1 MYVNPIPM
9 RILPLT
15 LALLL
20 ALTAPLQAQ
29 MPVQDTIPQL
39 QEWWVA
45 PTNIKGLGR
54 YGVSHIPNFYHGKDA
69 MAVSINDGTMVT
81 WLNRFPGDTTNIF
94 SWKGGGPVLQ
104 GDFNGDGIIDYF
116 GGGYIYQGITNG
128 EPPDTATVLN
138 RFSISPGFVADIN
151 HDGYDDVVS
160 SPSGSNSELVGIL
173 YGASDFK
180 NMKHKVVPGYGLL
193 DSTMEI
199 DHHYVGADGDMRF
212 IAFSYTKT
220 NDWQRHFNGYVLFRA
235 HWNKGD
241 TLPVISKLSKVIRYE
256 DTDIPF
262 DRGGAV
268 YTSKHTTKK
277 FFIAK
282 EFLGV
287 NLNRVLI
294 YDISTDIFSEY
305 SRININ
311 YVIPII
317 LKLSINQDSL
327 EDWILAGSTY
337 CVTHAGGAMLDTSLL
352 AEYQAHCT
360 GSSGQGTA
368 TIFEAI
374 DDVNGDG
381 INDIA
386 IAASSNIIP
395 NCFRIVLGVSKP
407 TGVTDP
413 LMHQENTFTLSGTS
427 PHPLIHGK
435 NGIVST
441 NIPKNGVY
449 ILELYNSVGKHIAEL
464 HRQYYDSGIQRITVN
479 PSQFSIAAGSY
490 ILRLRNEAGAVVGE
504 RIVVVE

>member
-1 MYVNPIPM
+1 MK
-9 RILPLT
+9 T
-15 LALLL
+15 LLSLL
-20 ALTAPLQAQ
+20 AVVLLCSMSVFAQ
-29 MPVQDTIPQL
+29 KPIQDTIPQL
-39 QEWWVA
+39 KEWWVA
-45 PTNIKGLGR
+45 PAAIKGLGR

-104 GDFNGDGIIDYF
+104 GDYNGDGIVDYF

-128 EPPDTATVLN
+128 EPPDTATILN

-151 HDGYDDVVS
+151 HDGYDDIVS
-160 SPSGSNSELVGIL
+160 SPSSTNSELVGIL

-180 NMKHKVVPGYGLL
+180 DMKYKVIPGYGPL
-193 DSTMEI
+193 DSTMVL

-241 TLPVISKLSKVIRYE
+241 TFPEVTMLSKIIRYK

-268 YTSKHTTKK
+268 YTSKHTSKK

-282 EFLGV
+282 EFLGM

-317 LKLSINQDSL
+317 LKLSINQDSF

-337 CVTHAGGAMLDTSLL
+337 CVTHSGGAMLDTSLL

-368 TIFEAI
+368 TLFEAI
-374 DDVNGDG
+374 GDVNGDG
-381 INDIA
+381 INDMA

-395 NCFRIVLGVSKP
+395 NCFRIVLGVSKS
-407 TGVTDP
+407 TGITDST
-413 LMHQENTFTLSGTS
+413 LNQENTFSLTDTS
-427 PHPLIHGK
+427 PHPLIRGK
-435 NGIVST
+435 NAVIST
-441 NIPKNGVY
+441 NIAKHGVY
-449 ILELYNSVGKHIAEL
+449 ILELYNSVGKYSGEL
-464 HRQYYDSGIQRITVN
+464 HRHYYEAGIQRMNVEI
-479 PSQFSIAAGSY
+479 SQFPISVGTY
-490 ILRLRNEAGAVVGE
+490 ILRLRNENGVVVGE
-504 RIVVVE
+504 RTIIIE